1 MCLRVKHYTFAGKN
15 MILKGNSPLSQDE
28 QFRLQLVELKEQVE
42 QKLQSL
48 LRHLTLI
55 DSTVLGILSAF
66 HDERSGCTYTHL
78 LPVAGSA
85 LLFLSLLSGLY
96 CMWQGYRTSQKSL
109 TRLFRAYSER
119 NFPPPSWIYTSP
131 AALRILCHALP
142 HIVLLGASI
151 LVGRIMVLVAWHS
164 HTSSALYLSFKA
176 RRIRNVSK

>member
-119 NFPPPSWIYTSP
+119 NFPPFMDIYQPRRFTDS
-131 AALRILCHALP
+131 LP
-142 HIVLLGASI
+142 CFAPYRFAWGFYPCWQDYGFSRMAFPYVIG
-151 LVGRIMVLVAWHS
+151 LV
-164 HTSSALYLSFKA
+164 SFL
-176 RRIRNVSK
+176 